1 MSRQESSWATLREI
15 ANAVHRNQI
24 GFLAAAVAY
33 YGFLSIIPLLLLSI
47 SVGTALGYDV
57 TAEVLGLV
65 GGLVTP
71 AGAAALAN
79 AIDASG
85 PGGGITVVGVVVL
98 VWSSL
103 RVFRGLDVAFST
115 IYGDRLAEPLIDQ
128 LGDALLVLAII
139 PVSVAGV
146 VLLGVVLSALDL
158 GAVTL
163 VVGPASLTIGLVLAF
178 LPIFYIFPDANV
190 SVREALPGT
199 VLTAVGWTA
208 LATTFGI
215 YAQFV
220 PSFRLYGVLGAA
232 LLLVTWL
239 YLGGVIIMVG
249 AVVNAVL
256 AGRIGE
262 DADSIDDEDEPRADP
277 APDVAAIGREV
288 RELRESL
295 DEKTVS
301 KDDLER
307 DLERYVRRKL
317 RRGKARGWGPYLVL
331 LYGTL
336 MTLGAFYWLDG
347 GWAILAMIV
356 VWLSTLGLY
365 VLMVLFGVGF
375 AAASAPGS
383 VLDWIRERR
392 S

>member
-1 MSRQESSWATLREI
+1 MSRQESSWPTLRET

-33 YGFLSIIPLLLLSI
+33 YGFLSVIPLLLLSI

-57 TAEVLGLV
+57 SSEVLGLV
-65 GGLVTP
+65 GDMVTP

-79 AIDASG
+79 AVDASG
-85 PGGGITVVGVVVL
+85 PGGGITVVGVAVL
-98 VWSSL
+98 LWSSL
-103 RVFRGLDVAFST
+103 RVFRGLDVAFSS
-115 IYGDRLAEPLIDQ
+115 IYGDEMAEPLLSQ
-128 LGDALLVLAII
+128 LGDALLVVAVIS
-139 PVSVAGV
+139 VSVAGV
-146 VLLGVVLSALDL
+146 LLLGVVLSVLDL
-158 GAVTL
+158 GSVAL
-163 VVGPASLTIGLVLAF
+163 IVGPAALTVGLALAF
-178 LPIFYIFPDANV
+178 LPIFYIFPDADV
-190 SVREALPGT
+190 SLREALPGT

-262 DADSIDDEDEPRADP
+262 DAESIDDEDEPRADP

-301 KDDLER
+301 KDDLEH
-307 DLERYVRRKL
+307 DLQRYVRRKL

-336 MTLGAFYWLDG
+336 MTLGAFYWLEG

-383 VLDWIRERR
+383 VLDWLRERR

>member
-1 MSRQESSWATLREI
+1 MATLLEI
-15 ANAVHRNQI
+15 ADAVHRTQI

-33 YGFLSIIPLLLLSI
+33 YGFLSIIPMLLLSI

-57 TAEVLGLV
+57 SSEVLGLV

-71 AGAAALAN
+71 EGAAALGT

-85 PGGGITVVGVVVL
+85 RGSGITVVGVAVL
-98 VWSSL
+98 LWSSL

-115 IYGDRLAEPLIDQ
+115 IYGAEMAEPILSQ
-128 LGDALLVLAII
+128 LGDALLVVAVI

-146 VLLGVVLSALDL
+146 LLLGVVLSVLDL
-158 GAVTL
+158 GSVAL
-163 VVGPASLTIGLVLAF
+163 IVGPAALTVGLALAF
-178 LPIFYIFPDANV
+178 LPIFYVFPDADV
-190 SVREALPGT
+190 SLGEALPGT

-256 AGRIGE
+256 AGRLDEERDG
-262 DADSIDDEDEPRADP
+262 IDDEERGTDP

-307 DLERYVRRKL
+307 DLQQYVRRKL

-331 LYGTL
+331 LYGTI
-336 MTLGAFYWLDG
+336 MTLGAFYWLNG
-347 GWAILAMIV
+347 GWAVLAMIV

-365 VLMVLFGVGF
+365 VLMVLFGVGV

-383 VLDWIRERR
+383 ALDWIRDRR